1 MKPLELKMK
10 NFLGFK
16 EETTVNFQ
24 LLYEDKIFLITG
36 PTGAGKTSIFDAVCY
51 ALYGEGSG
59 EVRTK
64 AKCFRSQLAD
74 EKDEM
79 EVSLLFEVRGR
90 QYFVKRIENA
100 RSLNKAYFTKMDDDT
115 EALVKI
121 KEVNQEIES
130 IIGLNLDQFKKIVMI
145 PQGEF
150 REFLTAGTKDKSEI
164 LKKLFATEE
173 YEKIQLLIKERFDE
187 KKGVEKELVMRFS
200 EILREAQVENRDI
213 ELGKDVLNETLEKE
227 QKELNTLKTEK
238 ASKDQEVKLIE
249 QELLLGQKE
258 NEELEHYLDAKKHHL
273 ELRSQ
278 KRIYEKKEQE
288 LKLLR
293 KISGITHIEIQMESL
308 SSEIQGKDVEI
319 QRLLLELR
327 KISEQLVR
335 QERNLQDA
343 NRNAEEI
350 DNLKETRT
358 RILDL
363 VDKSKRL
370 KEISQKISAFNAELN
385 KLQEQMN
392 HHSKKEQQLKQL
404 LEEEEQVRKGLAES
418 NLEAEKLKST
428 QKEQQN
434 YLKELGNLFKKME
447 KMEQLQNNL
456 TQVDREL
463 SLAEKELQQKESKL
477 AEESR
482 KKSGHYALVL
492 RQSLQ
497 DNVPCPVCGS
507 LEHPLGL
514 KEIQGFDEERFLKA
528 EEEKKLVERRLSE
541 LHATIKNLKANI
553 SDIHEE
559 VEELRQELRIEAE
572 NASLTFKIGQ
582 EEKQKFMLGEKKLA
596 ECLNKVKGFST
607 KDLMLKDLIKSLQ
620 QELQEKEKVT
630 ELFEK
635 SRSVLLE
642 LSGEQRGL
650 LESGVPKEPL
660 GLTSK
665 AEEIEKRVQTL
676 YNIALE
682 AKNAY
687 DKSRQYEENLKGK
700 ESTLRE
706 TIEQSRVKYADLKQH
721 LLERLQQEELSV
733 EVYNAYRDKV
743 SQMDT
748 IEQEIQ
754 DFFQAYNKSKGV
766 FDALKDR
773 GETLQ
778 FKSLEPIQKILQ
790 NLLQEQKALQEQVE
804 AKSILLHGLIRAH
817 ERLGRL
823 YDEYQ
828 ENKKVLALYQDL
840 YDTAYLGMNFETF
853 VQSYYFEGILLRANA
868 RLRKMSEGRYQLK
881 RRNETESRR
890 EKIGLGLNVFD
901 EYTGRERD
909 VQSLSGGESF
919 KASLSLALGLSDFI
933 ESHKGSVNLETIFI
947 DEGFG
952 SLDQDSLENA
962 LSCLMELNVSGRI
975 VGIISH
981 VTELK
986 DRIPGKIEVK
996 TTPGNG
1002 STIKITGG
1010 TKWN

>member
-258 NEELEHYLDAKKHHL
+258 NEELEHYLDAKKHHM

-743 SQMDT
+743 SQVDT

-804 AKSILLHGLIRAH
+804 AKSILLHGLKRAH

>member
-16 EETTVNFQ
+16 EETTVNFK

-187 KKGVEKELVMRFS
+187 KKGAEKELVMRFS

-258 NEELEHYLDAKKHHL
+258 NEELEHYLDAKKHHM

-456 TQVDREL
+456 TQVEREL

-700 ESTLRE
+700 ESTLRD
-706 TIEQSRVKYADLKQH
+706 TLEQSRVKYADLKQH

-804 AKSILLHGLIRAH
+804 AKSILLHGLTRAH

>member
-16 EETTVNFQ
+16 EETTVNFK

-258 NEELEHYLDAKKHHL
+258 NEELEHYLDAKKHHA

-308 SSEIQGKDVEI
+308 SREIQGKEVEN

-335 QERNLQDA
+335 QERNLHDA

-418 NLEAEKLKST
+418 NLEAEKLKSS

-660 GLTSK
+660 GLISK

-700 ESTLRE
+700 ESTLRD
-706 TIEQSRVKYADLKQH
+706 TLEQSRVKYAELKQH

-733 EVYNAYRDKV
+733 EVYNAYRDNV
-743 SQMDT
+743 SQIDT

-766 FDALKDR
+766 FDVLKDR

-804 AKSILLHGLIRAH
+804 AKSILLHGLKRAH

>member
-258 NEELEHYLDAKKHHL
+258 NEELEHYLDAKKHHM

-706 TIEQSRVKYADLKQH
+706 TLEQSRVKYADLKQH
-721 LLERLQQEELSV
+721 LLERLQHEELSV

-778 FKSLEPIQKILQ
+778 FKSLEPIQQSLQ
-790 NLLQEQKALQEQVE
+790 NLLMEQKALQEQVE
-804 AKSILLHGLIRAH
+804 AKSILLHGLKRAH

>member
-16 EETTVNFQ
+16 EETTVNFK

-36 PTGAGKTSIFDAVCY
+36 PTGAGKTSIFDAVCF

-59 EVRTK
+59 EERTK

-100 RSLNKAYFTKMDDDT
+100 RGLNKAYFTKIDDDV

-121 KEVNQEIES
+121 KEVNQEIEN

-164 LKKLFATEE
+164 LKKLFATEQ

-187 KKGVEKELVMRFS
+187 KRSVEKDLVSRFS

-213 ELGKDVLNETLEKE
+213 ELGKDVLNEALEKE
-227 QKELNTLKTEK
+227 QTELNTLKIQK
-238 ASKDQEVKLIE
+238 SSKDQEVKQTE

-258 NEELEHYLDAKKHHL
+258 NEDLQHYQAAKKQYE
-273 ELRSQ
+273 ELRSR
-278 KRIYEKKEQE
+278 KRIYDKKEQE
-288 LKLLR
+288 LRLLR
-293 KISGITHIEIQMESL
+293 KISGITHIEIQMEDL
-308 SSEIQGKDVEI
+308 GKEIQEKETEN
-319 QRLLLELR
+319 QKLLLEL
-327 KISEQLVR
+327 KKVGELLTR
-335 QERNLQDA
+335 QERNLIDA
-343 NRNAEEI
+343 SRNAEEV
-350 DNLKETRT
+350 DSLKESRT
-358 RILDL
+358 RLLDL
-363 VDKSKRL
+363 VDKSRRL
-370 KEISQKISAFNAELN
+370 KEVSQKITIFDTELK
-385 KLQEQMN
+385 KLKEQMDYY
-392 HHSKKEQQLKQL
+392 SKKEQQLRQV
-404 LEEEEQVRKGLAES
+404 LEEEEQVRKGLSEL
-418 NLEAEKLKST
+418 NLEAEKLKSS

-447 KMEQLQNNL
+447 KLELLQNNL
-456 TQVDREL
+456 IQTEREMLLAEREL
-463 SLAEKELQQKESKL
+463 RQKESKL

-482 KKSGHYALVL
+482 KKSGHYALIL
-492 RQSLQ
+492 RQGLQ
-497 DNVPCPVCGS
+497 KDVPCPVCGS
-507 LEHPLGL
+507 LDHPLGI
-514 KEIQGFDEERFLKA
+514 KETPGFDEDRFLKA
-528 EEEKKLVERRLSE
+528 EEEKKMVERRLSE
-541 LHATIKNLKANI
+541 LQASIKNQNANI
-553 SDIHEE
+553 RDVHEE
-559 VEELRQELRIEAE
+559 VDELRQEVKIEAE
-572 NASLTFKIGQ
+572 NAVSTFKIGQ
-582 EEKQKFMLGEKKLA
+582 EEKQKFMLGEKRLA
-596 ECLNKVKGFST
+596 ECLNKVKGFSS
-607 KDLMLKDLIKSLQ
+607 KDILLKDLIKSLQ
-620 QELQEKEKVT
+620 KDLQEKEKVT
-630 ELFEK
+630 ELYEK
-635 SRSVLLE
+635 TRSTLLE

-650 LESGVPKEPL
+650 LESGVPKEPM

-665 AEEIEKRVQTL
+665 AEEIEKRVQML
-676 YNIALE
+676 LDIVLK
-682 AKNAY
+682 AKDSY

-706 TIEQSRVKYADLKQH
+706 TLEHNRVKYVELKQH

-733 EVYNAYRDKV
+733 EVYSAYREQV
-743 SQMDT
+743 SQMD
-748 IEQEIQ
+748 IMELEIQ
-754 DFFQAYNKSKGV
+754 EFFQAYNKSKGV

-778 FKSLEPIQKILQ
+778 FKSLEPIQQSLQ
-790 NLLQEQKALQEQVE
+790 NLLMEQKALQEQVE
-804 AKSILLHGLIRAH
+804 AKSILLHGLTRAH

-823 YDEYQ
+823 YDDYL

-1002 STIKITGG
+1002 SAIKITGG

>member
-100 RSLNKAYFTKMDDDT
+100 RSLNKAYFTKMGDDT

-258 NEELEHYLDAKKHHL
+258 NEELEHYLDAKKHHM

-804 AKSILLHGLIRAH
+804 AKSILLHGLTRAH

>member
-258 NEELEHYLDAKKHHL
+258 NEELEHYLDAKKHHM

-706 TIEQSRVKYADLKQH
+706 TLEQSRVKYADLKQH

-804 AKSILLHGLIRAH
+804 AKSILLHGLTRAH

>member
-24 LLYEDKIFLITG
+24 LLYDDKIFLITG

-164 LKKLFATEE
+164 LKKLFATEQ

-187 KKGVEKELVMRFS
+187 KRSIEKDLVTRFT
-200 EILREAQVENRDI
+200 EILRETQVENRDI
-213 ELGKDVLNETLEKE
+213 ELGKDVLNEALEKE
-227 QKELNTLKTEK
+227 QFELNTLKTQK
-238 ASKDQEVKLIE
+238 SSKDQEVKRIE

-258 NEELEHYLDAKKHHL
+258 NEELQHYQSAKNQYE
-273 ELRSQ
+273 ELRSR
-278 KRIYEKKEQE
+278 KRIYDKKEQE
-288 LKLLR
+288 LRLLR
-293 KISGITHIEIQMESL
+293 KISGITHIEIQMDSL
-308 SSEIQGKDVEI
+308 GKEIAEKEAENH
-319 QRLLLELR
+319 RLLLELR

-335 QERNLQDA
+335 HERNLQDA

-350 DNLKETRT
+350 ENLKETRT

-370 KEISQKISAFNAELN
+370 KEISQKISAFNVELN

-392 HHSKKEQQLKQL
+392 HYSKKEQQLKQL
-404 LEEEEQVRKGLAES
+404 LEEEEQVRKGLSES
-418 NLEAEKLKST
+418 NLEAEKLKSS

-463 SLAEKELQQKESKL
+463 SLTEKELQQKELKL

-482 KKSGHYALVL
+482 KKSGHYAMVL

-541 LHATIKNLKANI
+541 LHATIKNLKVNI
-553 SDIHEE
+553 GDIHEE

-582 EEKQKFMLGEKKLA
+582 EEKQKFMLGEKILA

-607 KDLMLKDLIKSLQ
+607 KDLMLKDLINSLQ
-620 QELQEKEKVT
+620 KELQDKEKVT

-660 GLTSK
+660 GLKSK
-665 AEEIEKRVQTL
+665 AEEIEKRVQML
-676 YNIALE
+676 LE
-682 AKNAY
+682 IVSQAKDAY

-706 TIEQSRVKYADLKQH
+706 TLEQSRVKYAELKHH
-721 LLERLQQEELSV
+721 LMERLQQEELSI
-733 EVYNAYRDKV
+733 EVYTAYREQV
-743 SQMDT
+743 SQMDAM
-748 IEQEIQ
+748 EQEIQ
-754 DFFQAYNKSKGV
+754 EFYQAYNIAKGV

-804 AKSILLHGLIRAH
+804 EKSNLLHGLTRAH

-823 YDEYQ
+823 YDEYL

-933 ESHKGSVNLETIFI
+933 ESHKGFVNLETIFI

-996 TTPGNG
+996 TTPGSG

>member
-16 EETTVNFQ
+16 EETTVNFK

-100 RSLNKAYFTKMDDDT
+100 RGLNKAYFTKMDDDA

-164 LKKLFATEE
+164 LKKLFATEQ

-187 KKGVEKELVMRFS
+187 KKGVEKDLVTRFS

-213 ELGKDVLNETLEKE
+213 ELGKDVLNEALEKE
-227 QKELNTLKTEK
+227 QKELNALKTEK

-258 NEELEHYLDAKKHHL
+258 NEELENYLVAKKRHE

-278 KRIYEKKEQE
+278 KRVYDKKEQE

-293 KISGITHIEIQMESL
+293 KISGITHIETQMESL
-308 SSEIQGKDVEI
+308 IKEIQGKEGEN

-335 QERNLQDA
+335 QERSLQDA
-343 NRNAEEI
+343 NRNAEEV

-363 VDKSKRL
+363 VDKSRRL
-370 KEISQKISAFNAELN
+370 KEVSQKISVFDAELN
-385 KLQEQMN
+385 KLKEQMN
-392 HHSKKEQQLKQL
+392 HYSKKEQQLKQM

-418 NLEAEKLKST
+418 NLEAEKLKSS

-447 KMEQLQNNL
+447 KMELLQSNL
-456 TQVDREL
+456 IQVDREL
-463 SLAEKELQQKESKL
+463 HLTEKELEQKESNL

-482 KKSGHYALVL
+482 KKSGHFALIL
-492 RQSLQ
+492 RQNLQ
-497 DNVPCPVCGS
+497 DDVPCPVCGS
-507 LEHPLGL
+507 LDHPLGF

-528 EEEKKLVERRLSE
+528 EEEKKRVERRLSE
-541 LHATIKNLKANI
+541 LHASIKNLKANI
-553 SDIHEE
+553 HDLHEE
-559 VEELRQELRIEAE
+559 VEELRQELKIETV
-572 NASLTFKIGQ
+572 NAAMTFKIGQ
-582 EEKQKFMLGEKKLA
+582 EEKQKFMLGEKRLA
-596 ECLNKVKGFST
+596 ECLNKVNGLST
-607 KDLMLKDLIKSLQ
+607 KDLALKDLIKSLQ
-620 QELQEKEKVT
+620 QELQNKDNVAEQY
-630 ELFEK
+630 EK
-635 SRSVLLE
+635 SRSALLD

-660 GLTSK
+660 GLISK
-665 AEEIEKRVQTL
+665 AEEIEKRVQSL
-676 YNIALE
+676 YNSALE

-706 TIEQSRVKYADLKQH
+706 TLEQSRAKYAELKQH
-721 LLERLQQEELSV
+721 LLERLQQEALSV
-733 EVYNAYRDKV
+733 EVYNAYRDQV

-748 IEQEIQ
+748 MDQEIQ
-754 DFFQAYNKSKGV
+754 EFYQAYNKSKGV
-766 FDALKDR
+766 FDVLKDR

-790 NLLQEQKALQEQVE
+790 NLLQEQKVLQDQVE
-804 AKSILLHGLIRAH
+804 AKSILLHGLTRAH

-823 YDEYQ
+823 YDEYL

-901 EYTGRERD
+901 EYSGRERD

-986 DRIPGKIEVK
+986 DRIPGKIEVR

-1002 STIKITGG
+1002 SAIKITGG

>member
-258 NEELEHYLDAKKHHL
+258 NEELEHYLDAKKHHM

-804 AKSILLHGLIRAH
+804 AKSILLHGLTRAH

>member
-16 EETTVNFQ
+16 EETTVNFK

-36 PTGAGKTSIFDAVCY
+36 PTGAGKTSIFDAVCF

-59 EVRTK
+59 EERTK

-100 RSLNKAYFTKMDDDT
+100 RGLNKAYFTKIDDDV

-121 KEVNQEIES
+121 KEVNQEIEN

-164 LKKLFATEE
+164 LKKLFATEQ

-187 KKGVEKELVMRFS
+187 KRSVEKDLVSRFS

-213 ELGKDVLNETLEKE
+213 ELGKDVLNEALEKE
-227 QKELNTLKTEK
+227 QTELNTLKIQK
-238 ASKDQEVKLIE
+238 SSKDQEVKQTE

-258 NEELEHYLDAKKHHL
+258 NEDLQHYQAAKKQYE
-273 ELRSQ
+273 ELRSR
-278 KRIYEKKEQE
+278 KRIYDKKEQE
-288 LKLLR
+288 LRLLR
-293 KISGITHIEIQMESL
+293 KISGITHIEIQMEDL
-308 SSEIQGKDVEI
+308 GKEIQEKETEN
-319 QRLLLELR
+319 QKLLLEL
-327 KISEQLVR
+327 KKVGELLTR
-335 QERNLQDA
+335 QERNLIDA
-343 NRNAEEI
+343 SRNAEEV
-350 DNLKETRT
+350 DSLKESRT
-358 RILDL
+358 RLLDL
-363 VDKSKRL
+363 VDKSRRL
-370 KEISQKISAFNAELN
+370 KEVSQKITIFDTELK
-385 KLQEQMN
+385 KLKEQMDYY
-392 HHSKKEQQLKQL
+392 SKKEQQLRQV
-404 LEEEEQVRKGLAES
+404 LEEEEQVRKGLSES
-418 NLEAEKLKST
+418 NLEAEKLKSS

-447 KMEQLQNNL
+447 KLELLQNNL
-456 TQVDREL
+456 IQTEREML
-463 SLAEKELQQKESKL
+463 LAERELQQKESKL

-482 KKSGHYALVL
+482 KKSGHYALIL
-492 RQSLQ
+492 RQGLQ
-497 DNVPCPVCGS
+497 KDVPCPVCGS
-507 LEHPLGL
+507 LDHPLGI
-514 KEIQGFDEERFLKA
+514 KETQGFDEDRFLKA
-528 EEEKKLVERRLSE
+528 EEEKKMVERRLSE
-541 LHATIKNLKANI
+541 LQASIKNQNANI
-553 SDIHEE
+553 RDVHEE
-559 VEELRQELRIEAE
+559 VDELRQEVKIEAE
-572 NASLTFKIGQ
+572 NAVSTFKIGQ
-582 EEKQKFMLGEKKLA
+582 EEKQKFMLGEKRLA
-596 ECLNKVKGFST
+596 ECLNKVKGFSS
-607 KDLMLKDLIKSLQ
+607 KDILLKDLIKSLQ
-620 QELQEKEKVT
+620 KDLQEKEKVT
-630 ELFEK
+630 ELYEK
-635 SRSVLLE
+635 TRSALLE

-650 LESGVPKEPL
+650 LESGVPKEPM

-665 AEEIEKRVQTL
+665 AEEIEKRVQML
-676 YNIALE
+676 LDIVLK
-682 AKNAY
+682 AKDSY

-706 TIEQSRVKYADLKQH
+706 TLEQNRVKYVELKQH

-733 EVYNAYRDKV
+733 EVYSAYREQV
-743 SQMDT
+743 SQMD
-748 IEQEIQ
+748 IMELEIQ
-754 DFFQAYNKSKGV
+754 EFFQAYNKSKGV

-778 FKSLEPIQKILQ
+778 FKSLEPIQQSLQ
-790 NLLQEQKALQEQVE
+790 NLLMEQKALQEQVE
-804 AKSILLHGLIRAH
+804 AKSILLHGLTRAH

-823 YDEYQ
+823 YDDYL

-1002 STIKITGG
+1002 SAIKITGG

>member
-150 REFLTAGTKDKSEI
+150 REFLTSGTKDKSEI

-238 ASKDQEVKLIE
+238 SSKDQEVKLIE

-258 NEELEHYLDAKKHHL
+258 NEELEHYLDAKKHHM

-790 NLLQEQKALQEQVE
+790 NHLQEQKALQEQVE
-804 AKSILLHGLIRAH
+804 AKSILLHGLTRAH

>member
-16 EETTVNFQ
+16 EETTVNFK

-258 NEELEHYLDAKKHHL
+258 NEELEHYLDAKKHHM

-804 AKSILLHGLIRAH
+804 AKSILLHGLKRAH

>member
-238 ASKDQEVKLIE
+238 SSKDQEVKLIE

-258 NEELEHYLDAKKHHL
+258 NEELEHYLDAKKHHM

-804 AKSILLHGLIRAH
+804 AKSILLHGLTRAH

>member
-1 MKPLELKMK
+1 
-10 NFLGFK
+10 
-16 EETTVNFQ
+16 
-24 LLYEDKIFLITG
+24 
-36 PTGAGKTSIFDAVCY
+36 
-51 ALYGEGSG
+51 
-59 EVRTK
+59 
-64 AKCFRSQLAD
+64 
-74 EKDEM
+74 
-79 EVSLLFEVRGR
+79 
-90 QYFVKRIENA
+90 
-100 RSLNKAYFTKMDDDT
+100 
-115 EALVKI
+115 
-121 KEVNQEIES
+121 
-130 IIGLNLDQFKKIVMI
+130 
-145 PQGEF
+145 
-150 REFLTAGTKDKSEI
+150 
-164 LKKLFATEE
+164 
-173 YEKIQLLIKERFDE
+173 
-187 KKGVEKELVMRFS
+187 
-200 EILREAQVENRDI
+200 I

-258 NEELEHYLDAKKHHL
+258 NEELEHYLDAKKHHM

-404 LEEEEQVRKGLAES
+404 LEEEELVRKGLAES

-514 KEIQGFDEERFLKA
+514 KEIQGFDEERFLQA

-660 GLTSK
+660 GLISK

-687 DKSRQYEENLKGK
+687 NKSRQYEENLKGK

-706 TIEQSRVKYADLKQH
+706 TLEQSRVKYADLKQH
-721 LLERLQQEELSV
+721 LLERLQHEELSV

-804 AKSILLHGLIRAH
+804 AKSILLHGLKRAH

-840 YDTAYLGMNFETF
+840 YDTAYLGMNF
-853 VQSYYFEGILLRANA
+853 
-868 RLRKMSEGRYQLK
+868 
-881 RRNETESRR
+881 
-890 EKIGLGLNVFD
+890 
-901 EYTGRERD
+901 
-909 VQSLSGGESF
+909 
-919 KASLSLALGLSDFI
+919 
-933 ESHKGSVNLETIFI
+933 
-947 DEGFG
+947 
-952 SLDQDSLENA
+952 
-962 LSCLMELNVSGRI
+962 
-975 VGIISH
+975 
-981 VTELK
+981 
-986 DRIPGKIEVK
+986 
-996 TTPGNG
+996 
-1002 STIKITGG
+1002 
-1010 TKWN
+1010 

>member
-16 EETTVNFQ
+16 EETTVNFK

-258 NEELEHYLDAKKHHL
+258 NEELEHYLDAKKHHM

-733 EVYNAYRDKV
+733 EVYNAYRDNV
-743 SQMDT
+743 SQVDT

-804 AKSILLHGLIRAH
+804 AKSILLHGLKRAH

>member
-16 EETTVNFQ
+16 EETTVNFK

-227 QKELNTLKTEK
+227 QKELNTFKTEK

-258 NEELEHYLDAKKHHL
+258 NEELEYYLDAKKHHM

-660 GLTSK
+660 GLISK

-700 ESTLRE
+700 ESTLRD
-706 TIEQSRVKYADLKQH
+706 TLEQSRVKYAELKQH

-743 SQMDT
+743 SQIDT

-778 FKSLEPIQKILQ
+778 FKSLEPIQKILM

-804 AKSILLHGLIRAH
+804 AKSILLHGLKRAH

>member
-187 KKGVEKELVMRFS
+187 KKGAEKELVMRFS

-238 ASKDQEVKLIE
+238 SSKDQEVKLIE

-258 NEELEHYLDAKKHHL
+258 NEELEHYLDAKKHHM

-706 TIEQSRVKYADLKQH
+706 TLEQSRVKYADLKQH

-804 AKSILLHGLIRAH
+804 AKSILLHGLTRAH

>member
-16 EETTVNFQ
+16 EETTVNFK

-258 NEELEHYLDAKKHHL
+258 NEELEHYLDAKKHHM

-327 KISEQLVR
+327 KISEKLVR
-335 QERNLQDA
+335 QESNLQDA

-660 GLTSK
+660 GLISK

-706 TIEQSRVKYADLKQH
+706 TLEQSRVKYADLKQH

-804 AKSILLHGLIRAH
+804 AKSILLHGLKRAH